1 MQSRYFTPISGC
13 SGIPIKRWLLRATS
27 RILPTVWGSLDQS
40 SWPPAVIWIPAS
52 IVGAALLLSPAY
64 LIIRTLGAGPEAVDL
79 LFRMRV
85 LEILL
90 RTLLLIIT
98 VTGACIALAV
108 PLVWLTVRT
117 DLPFRR

>member
-27 RILPTVWGSLDQS
+27 RVLPTVWGWLDQS
-40 SWPPAVIWIPAS
+40 SWPPAIIWIPATV
-52 IVGAALLLSPAY
+52 VGATLLLSPAY
-64 LIIRTLGAGPEAVDL
+64 LIVRTLGAGAEAVDI

-90 RTLLLIIT
+90 RTLLLIVV
-98 VTGACIALAV
+98 VTG
-108 PLVWLTVRT
+108 
-117 DLPFRR
+117 